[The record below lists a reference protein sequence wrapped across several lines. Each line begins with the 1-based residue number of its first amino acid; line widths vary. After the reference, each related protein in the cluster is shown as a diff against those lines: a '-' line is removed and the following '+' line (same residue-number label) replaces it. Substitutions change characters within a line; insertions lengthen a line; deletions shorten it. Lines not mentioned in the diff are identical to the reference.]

1 MNLGLEGKVAVVTG
15 ASRGIGREIAIA
27 FHNEGALVAAVARSK
42 ADLDE
47 TIAMMPM
54 PAESVAIECDVTD
67 VDQVGRM
74 VSEVV
79 ERLGTIDVLINNAGQ
94 RQDFA
99 RVDEID
105 VAEWQRVIEANLSS
119 VFYVSKAVSHQMI
132 TTGSGSIINIA
143 SIAGPVAFSRI
154 AAYCAAKSGVIALTK
169 VMATDWTEFGI
180 RVNAIS
186 PGWIE
191 SPMNVELRTD
201 PKNRELLESIKGQT
215 LMGRFGA
222 TADIANAA
230 LFLAGETAG
239 YVTGETLTVDGGW
252 LTQ

>member
-27 FHNEGALVAAVARSK
+27 FHNEGALVAGVARSK

-47 TIAMMPM
+47 TLAMPM

-67 VDQVGRM
+67 VDQVARI
-74 VSEVV
+74 VSEAV
-79 ERLGTIDVLINNAGQ
+79 ERLGTVDVLINNAGQ

-119 VFYVSKAVSHQMI
+119 VFYVSKAVSQQMI

-186 PGWIE
+186 PG
-191 SPMNVELRTD
+191 
-201 PKNRELLESIKGQT
+201 
-215 LMGRFGA
+215 
-222 TADIANAA
+222 
-230 LFLAGETAG
+230 
-239 YVTGETLTVDGGW
+239 
-252 LTQ
+252 